1 MPRRGRLI
9 VFVAPSGAGKTS
21 VIRLVRS
28 RHDGIGYSVSCTT
41 RPMRPGEVD
50 GRDYCFLD
58 APTFRRGIDAGR
70 FVEWAEVHGHLYG
83 TPREPLD
90 AALAEGR
97 DVFLDLD
104 VVGSLCLK
112 ELYRD
117 RAVAIFLLP
126 PSVDELERRL
136 LLRATDSPEVQRL
149 RLRNALTEL
158 TFRDRFDFQ
167 VVNDDLERAC
177 REIDG
182 ILGFAPQ
189 GAAEGTPQD
198 EGPAR
203 S

>member
-28 RHDGIGYSVSCTT
+28 RHGGIAYSVSCTT

-50 GRDYCFLD
+50 GRDYRFLD
-58 APTFRRGIDAGR
+58 EPTFRRGIDDGR

-90 AALAEGR
+90 EALAGGR

-104 VVGSLCLK
+104 VVGSLCVK
-112 ELYRD
+112 ELYGD
-117 RAVAIFLLP
+117 RAVTIFLSP

-136 LLRATDSPEVQRL
+136 RARATDSPEVQRL
-149 RLRNALTEL
+149 RLHNALTEL
-158 TFRDRFDFQ
+158 TFRDRFDYQ

-182 ILGFAPQ
+182 ILGFSP
-189 GAAEGTPQD
+189 EG
-198 EGPAR
+198 EGQ

>member
-28 RHDGIGYSVSCTT
+28 RHGGVAYSVSCTT

-50 GRDYCFLD
+50 GRDYRFLD
-58 APTFRRGIDAGR
+58 EPTFRRGIDDGR

-90 AALAEGR
+90 EALEQDR
-97 DVFLDLD
+97 DVLLDLD
-104 VVGSLCLK
+104 VAGSLRLK

-117 RAVAIFLLP
+117 RAVTVFLSP

-136 LLRATDSPEVQRL
+136 LGRATDSPEVQRL
-149 RLRNALTEL
+149 RLRNALKEM

-167 VVNDDLERAC
+167 VVNDDLERVC

-182 ILGFAPQ
+182 ILGFAPR
-189 GAAEGTPQD
+189 GEGRGKQQD
-198 EGPAR
+198 EGAGR

>member
-28 RHDGIGYSVSCTT
+28 RHDGISYSVSCTT

-50 GRDYCFLD
+50 GRDYRFLD
-58 APTFRRGIDAGR
+58 APTFQRGIEEGR

-90 AALAEGR
+90 EALAAGR

-104 VVGSLCLK
+104 VVGSLRLK
-112 ELYRD
+112 ELYGD
-117 RAVAIFLLP
+117 RAVIIFIAP

-136 LLRATDSPEVQRL
+136 RARATDSPEVQQL

-182 ILGFAPQ
+182 ILGFAPEGEGQ
-189 GAAEGTPQD
+189 GNPHD
-198 EGPAR
+198 ERPGR

>member
-28 RHDGIGYSVSCTT
+28 RHAGIAYSVSCTT

-58 APTFRRGIDAGR
+58 EATFRSGIEAGR
-70 FVEWAEVHGHLYG
+70 FVEWAEVHAHLYG

-104 VVGSLCLK
+104 VVGTLCVK
-112 ELYRD
+112 ELYGD
-117 RAVAIFLLP
+117 RAVTIFIVP
-126 PSVDELERRL
+126 PSVEELERRL
-136 LLRATDSPEVQRL
+136 RARATDAPEVQQL
-149 RLRNALTEL
+149 RLRNALTEM

-182 ILGFAPQ
+182 ILGFSP
-189 GAAEGTPQD
+189 EG
-198 EGPAR
+198 GGL

>member
-28 RHDGIGYSVSCTT
+28 RHGGIAYSVSCTT
-41 RPMRPGEVD
+41 RPIRPGEVD
-50 GRDYCFLD
+50 GRDYRFLD
-58 APTFRRGIDAGR
+58 EPTFRRGIDDGR

-90 AALAEGR
+90 EALAQGR

-117 RAVAIFLLP
+117 RAVAIFLSP

-149 RLRNALTEL
+149 RLRNALTEM

-189 GAAEGTPQD
+189 GEGQGTQQD
-198 EGPAR
+198 EGAAR

>member
-1 MPRRGRLI
+1 MPRPGRLI

-28 RHDGIGYSVSCTT
+28 RHEGIAYSVSCTT

-50 GRDYCFLD
+50 GRDYRFLD
-58 APTFRRGIDAGR
+58 EPTFRRGIEAGR

-83 TPREPLD
+83 TPRAPLD
-90 AALAEGR
+90 EALEQGR

-112 ELYRD
+112 ELYGD
-117 RAVAIFLLP
+117 RAVAIFIVP
-126 PSVDELERRL
+126 PSVEELERRL
-136 LLRATDSPEVQRL
+136 LLRATDAPEVQRL
-149 RLRNALTEL
+149 RLKNALTEM

-182 ILGFAPQ
+182 ILGFAPAGEGQ
-189 GAAEGTPQD
+189 GQQ
-198 EGPAR
+198 

>member
-50 GRDYCFLD
+50 GRDYRFLD
-58 APTFRRGIDAGR
+58 APTFRRGIDDGR

-90 AALAEGR
+90 EAIAQGR
-97 DVFLDLD
+97 DVLLDLD
-104 VVGSLCLK
+104 VVGSLRLK
-112 ELYRD
+112 ELYGD
-117 RAVAIFLLP
+117 RAVTIFISP
-126 PSVDELERRL
+126 PSVAELERRL
-136 LLRATDSPEVQRL
+136 LLRATDSPAVQRL
-149 RLRNALTEL
+149 RLRNALTEM
-158 TFRDRFDFQ
+158 TFKDRFDFQ

-182 ILGFAPQ
+182 ILGLASDGERQ
-189 GAAEGTPQD
+189 VNQQD
-198 EGPAR
+198 ERAGL

>member
-28 RHDGIGYSVSCTT
+28 RHEGIAYSVSCTT

-50 GRDYCFLD
+50 GRDYRFLD
-58 APTFRRGIDAGR
+58 EPTFRRDIDEGR

-83 TPREPLD
+83 TPRQPLD
-90 AALAEGR
+90 EALDQGR

-112 ELYRD
+112 ELYGD
-117 RAVAIFLLP
+117 RAVAIFLAP

-182 ILGFAPQ
+182 ILGFAPPGEETGQ
-189 GAAEGTPQD
+189 QHD
-198 EGPAR
+198 ERTGP

>member
-9 VFVAPSGAGKTS
+9 VFVAPSGSGKTS

-28 RHDGIGYSVSCTT
+28 RHGGVAYSVSCTT

-50 GRDYCFLD
+50 GRDYRFLD
-58 APTFRRGIDAGR
+58 AATFRRGVDEER

-83 TPREPLD
+83 TPRQPLD
-90 AALAEGR
+90 EALDQGR
-97 DVFLDLD
+97 DIFLDLD
-104 VVGSLCLK
+104 IVGSMRLK
-112 ELYRD
+112 ELYGD
-117 RAVAIFLLP
+117 RAVTIFLSP

-136 LLRATDSPEVQRL
+136 LARATDSPEVQRL

-158 TFRDRFDFQ
+158 TFKDRFDFQ

-182 ILGFAPQ
+182 ILGFAPGGV
-189 GAAEGTPQD
+189 GA
-198 EGPAR
+198 GP